1 MHLLAFFAFSSF
13 TEMFAFFYR
22 DGGGVKALIV
32 LSALYCIRLHY
43 TRLHS
48 ALVSAINCK
57 RGRRAERRQRR
68 GEAVTSEANKC
79 HVHATAASLISP
91 VALRLAPFSLLYSP

>member
-13 TEMFAFFYR
+13 AEMFAFFYR
-22 DGGGVKALIV
+22 DGGRCQAKTLIV

-48 ALVSAINCK
+48 ALVSAINSIASEDGVLRGSKLGKEK
-57 RGRRAERRQRR
+57 R
-68 GEAVTSEANKC
+68 
-79 HVHATAASLISP
+79 
-91 VALRLAPFSLLYSP
+91 